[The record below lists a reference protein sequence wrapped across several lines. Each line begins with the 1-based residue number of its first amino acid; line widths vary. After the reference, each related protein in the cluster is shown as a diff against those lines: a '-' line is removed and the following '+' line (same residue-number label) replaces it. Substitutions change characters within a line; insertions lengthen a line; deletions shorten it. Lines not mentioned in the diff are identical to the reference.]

1 MDIQRFSKE
10 NSEFWIPTRSLPAL
24 KIPVVIQK
32 SLGQESLQG
41 KNSTTNELAIFSNS
55 LRLMLDEGPGVVV
68 VRGFPLSEDWSTLE
82 SRFLFFS
89 SKLGDIVEQQSDGA
103 VIKRVTNRG
112 CDLQTTTTRG
122 HETNDALPFHSDR
135 PDFTSLLC
143 VQSASKGGE
152 SSVISSMWLHE
163 EIRQQKPE
171 LLQIL
176 YEPFPQ
182 YSRGSAVGVNH
193 VPIFSFV
200 NGRLVCRY
208 IRRFINDAIRE
219 CGCKINHLQHAALD
233 FMDFVLANVEP
244 STRFPLRPGDVLL
257 VNNFTTL
264 HARTAFE
271 DLGEPRVMLRV
282 WLSSPTGRQLPTSFE
297 SLYTSIK
304 MGDLRAPRWN

>member
-1 MDIQRFSKE
+1 
-10 NSEFWIPTRSLPAL
+10 L
-24 KIPVVIQK
+24 
-32 SLGQESLQG
+32 
-41 KNSTTNELAIFSNS
+41 
-55 LRLMLDEGPGVVV
+55 LDEGPGAVVV
-68 VRGFPLSEDWSTLE
+68 KGFPLLDDWTALE

-103 VIKRVTNRG
+103 IIKRVTNRG
-112 CDLQTTTTRG
+112 CDLQTTSTRG

-143 VQSASKGGE
+143 VQPASVGGE

-163 EIRQQKPE
+163 EIRKQNPE

-208 IRRFINDAIRE
+208 IRRFINDALRE
-219 CGCKINHLQHAALD
+219 CGCKIDHQQHAALD
-233 FMDFVLANVEP
+233 FMDFILAKAEH
-244 STRFPLRPGDVLL
+244 STRFSLLPGDVLL

-271 DLGEPRVMLRV
+271 DQGEPRVMLRV
-282 WLSSPTGRQLPTSFE
+282 WISSPTGRQLPASFE
-297 SLYTSIK
+297 CLYTSIK
-304 MGDLRAPRWN
+304 KGDLRAPRWN